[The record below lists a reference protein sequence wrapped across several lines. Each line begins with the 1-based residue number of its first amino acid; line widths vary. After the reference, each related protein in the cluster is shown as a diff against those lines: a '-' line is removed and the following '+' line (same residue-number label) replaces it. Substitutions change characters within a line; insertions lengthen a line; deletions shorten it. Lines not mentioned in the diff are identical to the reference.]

1 MVVPISAT
9 LFVLADPL
17 VRAWV
22 GPEMIGSVP
31 VIQILSIAVAI
42 RVGNATATTL
52 LKGAGQHRMLAW
64 INLGTGIVNILLS
77 VLLIHPYGLAGVA
90 VGTLVPIAISSVFIV
105 QPAACRRVGL
115 PVARAV
121 NQSVLPAV
129 WPAFVVAAVL
139 TLTRDISAGTFLA
152 VVLHAIGAAVL
163 YFALF
168 FGFAI
173 SRKDRRYY
181 IAKALELSGRRPVPT
196 AA

>member
-1 MVVPISAT
+1 
-9 LFVLADPL
+9 
-17 VRAWV
+17 
-22 GPEMIGSVP
+22 
-31 VIQILSIAVAI
+31 
-42 RVGNATATTL
+42 
-52 LKGAGQHRMLAW
+52 
-64 INLGTGIVNILLS
+64 
-77 VLLIHPYGLAGVA
+77 
-90 VGTLVPIAISSVFIV
+90 
-105 QPAACRRVGL
+105 
-115 PVARAV
+115 
-121 NQSVLPAV
+121 
-129 WPAFVVAAVL
+129 VL